1 MTIFAQAQLTNRQH
15 CVFNLLKKEG
25 NMNDANKEKL
35 VTVFTGTVWQAE
47 LIKGL
52 LDSNEIPCAIMDET
66 LGAITSS
73 YAGFGK
79 GVLVVVNEEDEK
91 KALELIKNNSQE
103 Q

>member
-1 MTIFAQAQLTNRQH
+1 
-15 CVFNLLKKEG
+15 
-25 NMNDANKEKL
+25 MNDANKEKL

-52 LDSNEIPCAIMDET
+52 LDANEIPCAIMDET

-79 GVLVVVNEEDEK
+79 GVLVVVNEDEK
-91 KALELIKNNSQE
+91 ENALELIKNNSQKE
-103 Q
+103 

>member
-1 MTIFAQAQLTNRQH
+1 
-15 CVFNLLKKEG
+15 
-25 NMNDANKEKL
+25 MNDANKEKL

-52 LDSNEIPCAIMDET
+52 LDANDIPCAIMDET

-79 GVLVVVNEEDEK
+79 GVLVVVNEDEK
-91 KALELIKNNSQE
+91 ENALELIKNNSQDE
-103 Q
+103 

>member
-1 MTIFAQAQLTNRQH
+1 
-15 CVFNLLKKEG
+15 
-25 NMNDANKEKL
+25 MNDANKEKL

-52 LDSNEIPCAIMDET
+52 LDANDIPCAIMDET

-79 GVLVVVNEEDEK
+79 GVLVVVNEDEK
-91 KALELIKNNSQE
+91 ENALELIKNNSQKE
-103 Q
+103 

>member
-1 MTIFAQAQLTNRQH
+1 
-15 CVFNLLKKEG
+15 
-25 NMNDANKEKL
+25 MNDANKEKL

-52 LDSNEIPCAIMDET
+52 LDANDIPCAIMDET

-79 GVLVVVNEEDEK
+79 GVLVVVNEDEK
-91 KALELIKNNSQE
+91 ETALELIKNNSQE
-103 Q
+103 E